1 MKSKISK
8 KARNTADKLAVKA
21 AESSSPIT
29 EKVKITEWA
38 VVPILGA
45 NEIVVKTESPWR
57 TGVLRVNPYDAGTDS
72 WYSLNLVPDDMA
84 RKADCYSVAQ
94 IELSEQLRKLILQIS
109 LTKMAQETA
118 SLLIDGRD
126 DLTQEGVD
134 ALISAYELSNGF
146 YEANTLNAGLI
157 PSLEEYNCNINEAF
171 CIPELKLLAAEAA
184 KLWGDD
190 GQASGLISGSGE

>member
-38 VVPILGA
+38 VVPILR
-45 NEIVVKTESPWR
+45 EDQIVITTDHYR
-57 TGVLRVNPYDAGTDS
+57 TGVLRVNPYYVGTDN